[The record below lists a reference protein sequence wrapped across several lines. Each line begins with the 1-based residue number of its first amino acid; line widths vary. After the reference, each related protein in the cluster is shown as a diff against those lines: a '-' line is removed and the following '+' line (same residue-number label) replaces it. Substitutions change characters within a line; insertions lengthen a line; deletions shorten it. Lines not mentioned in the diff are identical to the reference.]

1 LRTDERR
8 RSISERVEIESRNE
22 GSGDKEMSA
31 TNDPRKSGA
40 RSSGSRRDETAH
52 QALERAI
59 GHASVALSEGVA
71 SARAL
76 LDAASLIVSELP
88 AEAQPN
94 LAELARALDQVS
106 EALSGNSPSLRAAAT
121 HTLLETID
129 SEIARWEVKSRS
141 DDDARSVLRVFMS
154 LREVLWE
161 IGIRREAPAPGAQGQ
176 EGAKGQTGWTRK
188 DLKRAMS
195 NLAASPAPIPIN
207 TATTT
212 TTTTTTPTR
221 APKPQA
227 KPTAGRARR
236 IQRIKIEG

>member
-1 LRTDERR
+1 
-8 RSISERVEIESRNE
+8 
-22 GSGDKEMSA
+22 MSA
-31 TNDPRKSGA
+31 RNDPRKSGA
-40 RSSGSRRDETAH
+40 RSSGSRRDETAN

-88 AEAQPN
+88 AEAHPN

-106 EALSGNSPSLRAAAT
+106 EALSGNSPSLRATAT
-121 HTLLETID
+121 HALLETID

-161 IGIRREAPAPGAQGQ
+161 IGIRREPPGAHSQQ
-176 EGAKGQTGWTRK
+176 GAKDQAGWTSK

-195 NLAASPAPIPIN
+195 NLAASPTP
-207 TATTT
+207 
-212 TTTTTTPTR
+212 TTTTTPTTTPTTTR

-227 KPTAGRARR
+227 KPTADRASR

>member
-1 LRTDERR
+1 
-8 RSISERVEIESRNE
+8 
-22 GSGDKEMSA
+22 MSA
-31 TNDPRKSGA
+31 RNDPRKSGT
-40 RSSGSRRDETAH
+40 RSSGSRRDETAN

-106 EALSGNSPSLRAAAT
+106 EALSGNSPSLRATAT
-121 HTLLETID
+121 HALLETID
-129 SEIARWEVKSRS
+129 SDIARWEVKSRS

-161 IGIRREAPAPGAQGQ
+161 IGIRREAPSAHGQ
-176 EGAKGQTGWTRK
+176 QSAKGQTGWASK

-195 NLAASPAPIPIN
+195 NLAAFPAPAP
-207 TATTT
+207 TTKST
-212 TTTTTTPTR
+212 PKSTTTPTPTPTTTR

-227 KPTAGRARR
+227 KPTADRASR

>member
-1 LRTDERR
+1 LRIDERR
-8 RSISERVEIESRNE
+8 RSISERVEIESRKE
-22 GSGDKEMSA
+22 GWGDEEMSA
-31 TNDPRKSGA
+31 RNDPRKSGA
-40 RSSGSRRDETAH
+40 RSFGSRKDETAN

-88 AEAQPN
+88 AEAHPN

-106 EALSGNSPSLRAAAT
+106 EALSGNSPSLRATAT
-121 HTLLETID
+121 HALLETID

-161 IGIRREAPAPGAQGQ
+161 IGIRREAPGAHGQ
-176 EGAKGQTGWTRK
+176 QGAKGQTGRTRK

-195 NLAASPAPIPIN
+195 NLAASP
-207 TATTT
+207 
-212 TTTTTTPTR
+212 TPTPTPTTSR

-227 KPTAGRARR
+227 KPTADRASR